1 MSEKQPST
9 IALPNVKRGI
19 KPFFAGVKREL
30 KKVSWPTYKETNRLF
45 GVVVSVCVLLIVVMG
60 VLGFTFETLIN
71 LITRT
76 GTGA

>member
-1 MSEKQPST
+1 MSEKPTST
-9 IALPNVKRGI
+9 IALPNDKRGV

-30 KKVSWPTYKETNRLF
+30 KKVSWPTTKETNRLF

-60 VLGFTFETLIN
+60 VLGFFFETLIN

-76 GTGA
+76 WTGA

>member
-1 MSEKQPST
+1 MSEKQTSS

-60 VLGFTFETLIN
+60 VLGFAFETLVH

>member
-9 IALPNVKRGI
+9 IALPNVKRGM

-45 GVVVSVCVLLIVVMG
+45 GVVVSVCILLIVVMG
-60 VLGFTFETLIN
+60 VLGFTFETLIHI
-71 LITRT
+71 ITRT